1 MQQKIS
7 ITGKSP
13 SLLQNYGRHLAKLA
27 LHFGCVP
34 TDLDLDQINILPK
47 GLVRI
52 RHYGILS
59 STCKKETIPRIKDQ
73 LPEQSL
79 IRAEYPQGESY
90 NPKVC
95 PHCRTE
101 TMVSL
106 EILPKRGPPAHARL
120 METARLMKK

>member
-1 MQQKIS
+1 MRNFRVAQI
-7 ITGKSP
+7 
-13 SLLQNYGRHLAKLA
+13 Y
-27 LHFGCVP
+27 LHFFLWCEMSVNSSVVLGHP
-34 TDLDLDQINILPK
+34 TMMPN
-47 GLVRI
+47 
-52 RHYGILS
+52 GILS

-79 IRAEYPQGESY
+79 IRAEYPKPEAY
-90 NPKVC
+90 NPKIC

-120 METARLMKK
+120 METARLLKK